1 MAMKSINAYYLL
13 LAVIT
18 VLFVSIIFD
27 FAAPILWSIVVSIIF
42 YPVYEKFLLMTNKKS
57 LSSILSLILILL
69 LVIIPS
75 IAMLGLIGN
84 ELISFINSYEKQS
97 FEAYMK
103 MIPEESLINKILGS
117 LGLNIA
123 ELTEKLDDFLITAI
137 KIFYESISKIS
148 ANIINFFISLFIFIY
163 LTFFFLRD
171 GEKILQTCMDSF
183 PMNNDDEIYLLNE
196 FRKTTRATIK
206 GTVTV
211 ALAQGFLGYLTLL
224 LLGIEGALI
233 WGAVMA
239 LLSIV
244 PAVGTIIVWL
254 PIALVLFANGAIMDA
269 ILLIFSGIFIIGM
282 IDNILRPILIS
293 KETKIPD
300 YLILLTTIG
309 GISIFGITGFILGP
323 IIASLFISIWSLSS
337 RV

>member
-42 YPVYEKFLLMTNKKS
+42 YPVYEKFLLVTNKKS

-103 MIPEESLINKILGS
+103 MIPEESLINKMLGS

-244 PAVGTIIVWL
+244 PAVGTVIVWL